1 MPKKKSGFR
10 GRSPFL
16 FIVLATVLLLALLF
30 TSVRAMNVW
39 NEYERE
45 AAVTP
50 VPSPTVR
57 PVLVTRMPGTAT
69 ATPAPTSVP
78 TPEMF
83 RVGSSG
89 DDVTRMQQQLKALGY
104 YTGAVDGQ
112 YGSGTQ
118 KAVKLFQTQHGL
130 EADGIAGPKTLETL
144 YSDAAHPVQI
154 TPTPAKPD
162 VLAGDVPL
170 LVNREHPVGKDYEP
184 GDLVRVKDVLGGLM
198 TYADEK
204 DRGVREA
211 VEALGEMISA
221 AQADGITPW
230 KLRTAYRS
238 YASQK
243 GIFDRQ
249 VEEYISERSL
259 SRSQAVSATRL
270 TVADPGCS
278 EHHTGLAF
286 DLNVPGE
293 TFGDTAQ
300 YVWLQKHCWEYGF
313 IMRYTDEKQDITGFM
328 GEEWHVRYVGKE
340 HSIPMRDNGMCL
352 EEYVDFLKKQ

>member
-1 MPKKKSGFR
+1 MPKKRSASR

-16 FIVLATVLLLALLF
+16 FIALAAVLLLALLF
-30 TSVRAMNVW
+30 TSMRAMNAW
-39 NEYERE
+39 NEYDRE

-50 VPSPTVR
+50 VPTPTVR
-57 PVLVTRMPGTAT
+57 PVLVTQDPARI
-69 ATPAPTSVP
+69 TPVP
-78 TPEMF
+78 TPTIVPTPAAL
-83 RVGSSG
+83 RSGSAG
-89 DDVTRMQQQLKALGY
+89 EEVTRMQQKLKELGFY
-104 YTGAVDGQ
+104 SGSVDGQ
-112 YGSGTQ
+112 FGNGTQ
-118 KAVKLFQTQHGL
+118 QAVKLFQRQHGL
-130 EADGIAGPKTLETL
+130 EADGIAGPKTLEML
-144 YSDAAHPVQI
+144 YSGNAHPIEI
-154 TPTPAKPD
+154 TPTPKKPD
-162 VLAGDVPL
+162 TLAGDIPL
-170 LVNREHPVGKDYEP
+170 LVNKEHPVGKDYEP
-184 GDLVRVKDVLGGLM
+184 ADLVRVKDVLGNIM

-211 VEALGEMISA
+211 VEALGEMIRA

-238 YASQK
+238 YASQQS
-243 GIFDRQ
+243 IFNRQ
-249 VEEYISERSL
+249 VEEYISERQL

-328 GEEWHVRYVGKE
+328 GEEWHVRYVGKA

-352 EEYVDFLKKQ
+352 EEYVEFLKKQ